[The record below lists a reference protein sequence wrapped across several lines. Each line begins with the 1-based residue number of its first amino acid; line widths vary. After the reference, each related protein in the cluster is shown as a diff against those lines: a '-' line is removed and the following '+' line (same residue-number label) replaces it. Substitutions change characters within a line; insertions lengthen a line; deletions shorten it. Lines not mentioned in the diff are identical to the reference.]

1 MSRHG
6 DPDAGEDDAPE
17 RMSDFLDEGDQ
28 GEPDA
33 YEDGDEDHPMHLD
46 GDEDEELVRDPPR
59 SGSALRGRQGPRSSP
74 SSSQASAPAA
84 SSPVKASSGEGGE
97 KNKERAQRRP
107 RGNLPNAPV
116 FDGDRRKDAKCFRK
130 YATKVDSYVEIAK
143 NIIDDAEIGLRLHA
157 ALEGEAADFLE
168 DMPARVFGVEKG
180 WQVLLKLLRDKF
192 DEKRMHK
199 VGSAMRGFFKLNLT
213 EKSYSMA
220 EVADL
225 MDKAARRCRESNLVI
240 PDEVMVFFFFEHTQL
255 SFERQAN
262 LLLRTGG
269 EYDWKKM
276 KQAVE
281 LLYENVQVR
290 GGRDRDP
297 GRDGP
302 PRGRQ
307 GRAAHEAH
315 HEWNTDLW
323 KVPDPSA
330 TEHQV
335 DAWLCDHDPV
345 EALAD
350 VEPDELPEEVARELH
365 ECFATH
371 RENRQRLAK
380 AVQARGYYVGGK
392 GKGKDTKGR
401 DKGKG
406 GKGKGGKKGGG
417 KARGMSLEELKSKT
431 TCSECGLRGHWRGDP
446 ECKGSKRANEASRAD
461 DAEEDA
467 EDWYG
472 ELYTDEQWQQWESQR
487 YGYAVRRS
495 TYQTTAAGNFG
506 ADSRPAPAPKTSS
519 PATTSSDFVAAEA
532 QAVARGVQRLQRK
545 AGARPD
551 VIGDLAGTA
560 SQARQALLKDG
571 GYEAKDIQKVLSDAS
586 RPAMPS
592 SSGGEALENAFKHFG
607 LDLAEHRGKGVRALL
622 EKDDGEK
629 IDVESLRKAMAVRR
643 VNWATERAVPRHVQ
657 SNMRRPPTVQQN
669 GAT

>member
-1 MSRHG
+1 MSRYG
-6 DPDAGEDDAPE
+6 DLNPGEYDAPE
-17 RMSDFLDEGDQ
+17 RMSDFLDEGDI
-28 GEPDA
+28 GEP
-33 YEDGDEDHPMHLD
+33 EGDEDGGEDHPLHLD
-46 GDEDEELVRDPPR
+46 GDDVEELVRDPPR
-59 SGSALRGRQGPRSSP
+59 GGSALRGRQGPRSSP

-84 SSPVKASSGEGGE
+84 SSPVKAPSGDGGE

-130 YATKVDSYVEIAK
+130 YARKVDSYVEIAK

-168 DMPARVFGVEKG
+168 DVPARIFGVEKG

-199 VGSAMRGFFKLNLT
+199 VGSAMRGFFKMNLT

-281 LLYENVQVR
+281 LLYQNVQVR

-297 GRDGP
+297 GREGQ

-330 TEHQV
+330 NDHQV

-401 DKGKG
+401 EKGKG
-406 GKGKGGKKGGG
+406 SKGKGGKKSGG

-446 ECKGSKRANEASRAD
+446 EC
-461 DAEEDA
+461 
-467 EDWYG
+467 
-472 ELYTDEQWQQWESQR
+472 
-487 YGYAVRRS
+487 
-495 TYQTTAAGNFG
+495 
-506 ADSRPAPAPKTSS
+506 
-519 PATTSSDFVAAEA
+519 
-532 QAVARGVQRLQRK
+532 RG
-545 AGARPD
+545 
-551 VIGDLAGTA
+551 
-560 SQARQALLKDG
+560 G
-571 GYEAKDIQKVLSDAS
+571 G
-586 RPAMPS
+586 
-592 SSGGEALENAFKHFG
+592 
-607 LDLAEHRGKGVRALL
+607 
-622 EKDDGEK
+622 
-629 IDVESLRKAMAVRR
+629 
-643 VNWATERAVPRHVQ
+643 
-657 SNMRRPPTVQQN
+657 
-669 GAT
+669 